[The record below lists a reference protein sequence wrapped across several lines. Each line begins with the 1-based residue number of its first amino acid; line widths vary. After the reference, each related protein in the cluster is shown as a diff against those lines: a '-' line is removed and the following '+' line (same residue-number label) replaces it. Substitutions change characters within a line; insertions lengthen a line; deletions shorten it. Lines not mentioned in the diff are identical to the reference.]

1 KVRVADERL
10 VLVVDAALPTLV
22 RHPRELPVRP
32 DAEAARVTGGVVLE
46 TDVRVVDVA
55 QRVRAVERDEEVAV
69 AEREIPRHGLGA
81 PRRREETLRV
91 RDDAVGIASREQI
104 WPDERPADAEPDDAR
119 LEVRR
124 ALVVLDGA
132 G

>member
-1 KVRVADERL
+1 VLDRDLLEIDVPVEVDRVAAVQLDLQDRMAKVRVADERL

-32 DAEAARVTGGVVLE
+32 DAESARVTGGVVLE

-69 AEREIPRHGLGA
+69 A
-81 PRRREETLRV
+81 
-91 RDDAVGIASREQI
+91 
-104 WPDERPADAEPDDAR
+104 
-119 LEVRR
+119 
-124 ALVVLDGA
+124 
-132 G
+132 